1 MDASELTT
9 AWSSPLPLHEY
20 ECRACGHT
28 FELLVRGS
36 TTPACP
42 SCRSED
48 LERLL
53 SGFAVSSET
62 MRESALQSARRH
74 VAQSR
79 NRRDKLHAEAEHT
92 LGHLQEDYGINP
104 TKTKPTP

>member
-1 MDASELTT
+1 
-9 AWSSPLPLHEY
+9 
-20 ECRACGHT
+20 
-28 FELLVRGS
+28 
-36 TTPACP
+36 
-42 SCRSED
+42 
-48 LERLL
+48 
-53 SGFAVSSET
+53 

-104 TKTKPTP
+104 TKTKPKP